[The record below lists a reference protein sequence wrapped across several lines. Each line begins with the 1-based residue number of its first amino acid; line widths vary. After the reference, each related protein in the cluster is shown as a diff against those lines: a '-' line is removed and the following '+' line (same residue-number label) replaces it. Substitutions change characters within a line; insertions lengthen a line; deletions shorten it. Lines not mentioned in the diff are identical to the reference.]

1 VITVLLFI
9 VAFGVPWAIHLSQP
23 RQRPLILVIGIGIL
37 LILGIFFANPLG
49 SLIFWIGLVLGV
61 ASIVFMQ
68 RRGRFGGLSSIA
80 KLPRRA
86 PRRTSRRDD
95 VDDAPEPH
103 GYADLGS
110 YDDDETIH
118 QG

>member
-1 VITVLLFI
+1 MITVLLFI

-49 SLIFWIGLVLGV
+49 SLIFWIGLVLGL
-61 ASIVFMQ
+61 ASIVLMR
-68 RRGRFGGLSSIA
+68 RRGGVGGLLSIA
-80 KLPRRA
+80 RLPRRA
-86 PRRTSRRDD
+86 PKRSSRH
-95 VDDAPEPH
+95 DDAEYDPEPS
-103 GYADLGS
+103 GYSDLGS